1 MGLGESPTTAMVRVS
16 RNNAL
21 SCSSLGIVL
30 VAPPALRFPAVFGV
44 EMGTLLD
51 PHAMQRHSRR
61 QLIGDEIPDVHC
73 QRFAGCDP
81 CAPARGERGD
91 VLVDVATV
99 EPRHHLTLQ

>member
-1 MGLGESPTTAMVRVS
+1 MVRVA

-21 SCSSLGIVL
+21 SCSSLGMVL
-30 VAPPALRFPAVFGV
+30 EAPPPPPPPLRFPAVFGV

-61 QLIGDEIPDVHC
+61 QLIRDKVPHVHC

-81 CAPARGERGD
+81 CARPRGERGD

-99 EPRHHLTLQ
+99 EPRHHLTL